1 LVIFL
6 SILQGFYVGLVQN
19 MRFQCGNLV
28 KTHWKKPFNCCQ
40 FHCIENDT
48 KTKWLTK
55 GGTFH
60 TSGKCTANELILLN
74 EFYESK
80 VIEWIL
86 YVNKTFGPHWYNMI
100 IGHDWVSQLRIILD
114 FDRQTTMWNK
124 STLKMK
130 EYEDLLTLIHH

>member
-1 LVIFL
+1 
-6 SILQGFYVGLVQN
+6 
-19 MRFQCGNLV
+19 MRFQCGNRV

-48 KTKWLTK
+48 KTEWLTK

-86 YVNKTFGPHWYNMI
+86 YVNKTFGPH
-100 IGHDWVSQLRIILD
+100 
-114 FDRQTTMWNK
+114 
-124 STLKMK
+124 
-130 EYEDLLTLIHH
+130 